1 MSTIVKFLLTPLR
14 EGRPAS
20 GTISVHVPLFL
31 LTPLREGRP
40 VAERGE
46 AAEAQF
52 LLTPLR
58 EGRPAAAAA
67 MAAGNSIS
75 THAPAGG
82 ATGREC
88 PRQAAPLIS
97 THAPA
102 GGATR
107 GTRCKLLEHRYFYSR
122 PCGRGDRLPHIYNTA
137 RRLFLLT
144 PLREGRHGGAK
155 YAANGVPISTHAP
168 AGGATRS
175 ENAGDVRLYH
185 FYSRPC
191 GRGDETGGRNQQP
204 GNQFLLTPLREGR
217 RSPPCSQ
224 RASRS
229 HFYSRPC
236 GRGDAPPRL
245 ETGRRRNFYSRPC
258 GRGDIL
264 LPDLPCTGH
273 ISTHAPAGGATKAAF
288 QQREDFFHFYS
299 RPCGRGDFV
308 RANTCSRRLLFLLTP
323 LREGR
328 RERRMQYVRFENFY
342 SRPCGRG
349 DSKGLPQ

>member
-1 MSTIVKFLLTPLR
+1 MPSRSAK
-14 EGRPAS
+14 
-20 GTISVHVPLFL
+20 SVC
-31 LTPLREGRP
+31 
-40 VAERGE
+40 
-46 AAEAQF
+46 
-52 LLTPLR
+52 
-58 EGRPAAAAA
+58 
-67 MAAGNSIS
+67 IS

-82 ATGREC
+82 ATLPIWAQLQKQIG
-88 PRQAAPLIS
+88 IS

-102 GGATR
+102 GGATTCR
-107 GTRCKLLEHRYFYSR
+107 SSSRSSAFYFYSR
-122 PCGRGDRLPHIYNTA
+122 PCGRGDTRDKVQTIGA
-137 RRLFLLT
+137 SVFLLT

-273 ISTHAPAGGATKAAF
+273 ISTHAPAGGATGGAGSIDLRTAISTHAPAGGATVPACVTPSASIK
-288 QQREDFFHFYS
+288 
-299 RPCGRGDFV
+299 
-308 RANTCSRRLLFLLTP
+308 FLLTP

-328 RERRMQYVRFENFY
+328 PKH
-342 SRPCGRG
+342 SRI
-349 DSKGLPQ
+349 